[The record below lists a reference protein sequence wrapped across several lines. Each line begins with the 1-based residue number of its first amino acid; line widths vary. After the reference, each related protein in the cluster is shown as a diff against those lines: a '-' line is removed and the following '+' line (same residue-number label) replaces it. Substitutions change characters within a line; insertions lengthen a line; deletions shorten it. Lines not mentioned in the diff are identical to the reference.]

1 MMPERI
7 VAVRKNGQGSIVEMQ
22 LSSGQV
28 IDYKRAHEMARS
40 GELEHVNLI
49 RGKDGEDH
57 LRSEPDGIQ
66 SNNLDNLPSF

>member
-1 MMPERI
+1 MPERI
-7 VAVRKNGQGSIVEMQ
+7 VAVRKNGQGSITEMQ

-49 RGKDGEDH
+49 RGKDGDQH